1 MAHASPPYRPSRLAA
16 DFLQVDQRRSPIRP
30 TRSSRREPVRDPAR
44 SSRRSAHR
52 IWLNLIVREIRRS
65 ITGATSPKGRWLLGG
80 TLAVGMMLWDWQL
93 SLSTSV
99 GVGTMLA
106 LYMAQSRQWQAY
118 WHSLQRC
125 VRGINRRLLLAVG
138 GGGVATLSTFLA
150 IAVWREAE
158 HPWTAASLILQ
169 GLVMVLTCGL
179 VVWHIGLRPEATIA
193 ASLEQDLVA
202 LTQADPL
209 QRLISV
215 RRLGRQLPH
224 LEAPQQREVRD
235 CLQLLLTQEPES
247 LVREAALETLQSL
260 ASARSDLAFGTPL
273 DLPAPRR
280 PRTPPAPLA

>member
-1 MAHASPPYRPSRLAA
+1 MAA
-16 DFLQVDQRRSPIRP
+16 DFLQAGQRRSPTRP
-30 TRSSRREPVRDPAR
+30 TRFSGRDPARDPAR

-52 IWLNLIVREIRRS
+52 IWLNLIVRQVRRG
-65 ITGATSPKGRWLLGG
+65 ITGAASPTGRWLLGG
-80 TLAVGMMLWDWQL
+80 TLAVGMVLWDWQL

-106 LYMAQSRQWQAY
+106 LYMAQSRQWQTH
-118 WHSLQRC
+118 WHTLKRFL
-125 VRGINRRLLLAVG
+125 RGINRRLLLAVG

-150 IAVWREAE
+150 IAVWQEAD

-179 VVWHIGLRPEATIA
+179 VIWHIGFRPEATIV

-209 QRLISV
+209 QRLITV

-224 LEAPQQREVRD
+224 LEASQQREVCD
-235 CLQLLLTQEPES
+235 CLQLLLSQEPES

-260 ASARSDLAFGTPL
+260 APARSDLALGTPL